1 MAPAAESSPPPAPST
16 EDPNAPCLG
25 CHGDSELA
33 MTFPDGEALSLSLDE
48 EAYRQSV
55 HGDKLNCLDCHE
67 QNRRYPHP
75 LPEVSGRREYAQ
87 AEYELCKRCHFKNY
101 TLTLDS
107 VHFEAMSK
115 GFAYAPLCTD
125 CHTAHT
131 MTEIRE
137 SRTQIAE
144 ACSKCHRSIYE
155 EYASSIHGSALL
167 EENPDVPVCTT
178 CHGVH
183 NIPSATTASFRLG
196 SLDLCAGCHA
206 NKELMD
212 KYGISSNVLKTYL
225 DDFHGKTAG
234 FYQKEPSEVW
244 PETPVCAD
252 CHGVHDIKS
261 VDDPES
267 QVIKENLLATCRKCH
282 PDASANFPSAW
293 LSHYEPSLDKA
304 PLVYLVKM
312 YYRMLIPFMVGG
324 LALYIMLDL
333 WRLARNR

>member
-1 MAPAAESSPPPAPST
+1 
-16 EDPNAPCLG
+16 
-25 CHGDSELA
+25 
-33 MTFPDGEALSLSLDE
+33 
-48 EAYRQSV
+48 
-55 HGDKLNCLDCHE
+55 
-67 QNRRYPHP
+67 
-75 LPEVSGRREYAQ
+75 
-87 AEYELCKRCHFKNY
+87 
-101 TLTLDS
+101 
-107 VHFEAMSK
+107 
-115 GFAYAPLCTD
+115 
-125 CHTAHT
+125 

-137 SRTQIAE
+137 SRTQIAV
-144 ACSKCHRSIYE
+144 ACSKCHRGIYE

-167 EENPDVPVCTT
+167 EENPDVPVCIT

-252 CHGVHDIKS
+252 CPGRHDIKA
-261 VDDPES
+261 VQEPES

-282 PDASANFPSAW
+282 PDARANFPSAW

-304 PLVYLVKM
+304 PLVYLVNM
-312 YYRMLIPFMVGG
+312 YYRVLIPLMVAG
-324 LALYIMLDL
+324 
-333 WRLARNR
+333 R